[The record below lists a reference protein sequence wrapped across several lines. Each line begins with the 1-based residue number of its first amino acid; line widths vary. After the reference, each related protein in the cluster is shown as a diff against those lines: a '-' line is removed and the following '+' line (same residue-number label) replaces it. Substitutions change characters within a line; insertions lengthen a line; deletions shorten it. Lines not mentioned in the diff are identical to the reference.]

1 MRTVAR
7 DENDPVTSEQE
18 DACRDFL
25 RNLESYQKY
34 VEDIIVNYFHITDEE
49 ILRDVMQVEGVYFS
63 RDGRFGL
70 AMSTSLDNDYLEEC
84 GIGPDENF
92 GIALWPDRF
101 VISSNE
107 EFLNFYE

>member
-1 MRTVAR
+1 MRNFGNWYTVDCFDFTLWGKKYSIRMRAVAW

-70 AMSTSLDNDYLEEC
+70 AMSTSLDNGYLE
-84 GIGPDENF
+84 
-92 GIALWPDRF
+92 
-101 VISSNE
+101 
-107 EFLNFYE
+107 